1 MIQDI
6 FISLGYFFLYF
17 IVNPLLYIGLYAVYL
32 FSDKR
37 VKEERKAFHTRV
49 YGRMADLTI
58 PFLSATLMGVC
69 VSVVTIALGLTITLP
84 FVAVLAI
91 IYILFALT
99 FQIRWMTPT
108 FVLGFVLILY
118 GLEPLLRSR
127 EVVTP
132 LYHVLEQVPVI
143 VVASLLVLLMLVE
156 GILIR
161 INGATYTSPMLERSK
176 RGKWIGI
183 HIAKRLWMVPVVLF
197 IPEGLIP
204 TFSFWPII
212 TVADT
217 TLQPVLVPFLI
228 GFHQRVRSNLPTSPI
243 QTTGLRVIG
252 LSCLFALLA
261 AASYFIPFLAI
272 VLGVLAIVGRELL
285 SIITKKRDAKK
296 QVFFTTRA
304 RGCVVLGVLPGSPAD
319 KMNIVVGET
328 IVRVNGQEISGETS
342 FYEALQIN
350 SAFCKIDVLNHEG
363 EIRFAH
369 GALYDGEH
377 YQLGVLL
384 VKDDINLQDSII

>member
-1 MIQDI
+1 M
-6 FISLGYFFLYF
+6 
-17 IVNPLLYIGLYAVYL
+17 NPLLYIGLYAVYL
-32 FSDKR
+32 FSGKR
-37 VKEERKAFHTRV
+37 VKEERNAFHTRV

-58 PFLSATLMGVC
+58 PFLSASLMGVC

-84 FVAVLAI
+84 FVAVLAVV
-91 IYILFALT
+91 YILFALT

-108 FVLGFVLILY
+108 FVLGFVLLLY
-118 GLEPLLRSR
+118 GLEPLLRSW
-127 EVVTP
+127 EVVVP
-132 LYHVLEQVPVI
+132 LYHVLEQIPLV

-161 INGATYTSPMLERSK
+161 INGAIYTSPTLERSK

-183 HIAKRLWMVPVVLF
+183 HTAKRLWMVPVVLF

-204 TFSFWPII
+204 TFSFWPVL
-212 TVADT
+212 TVADAH
-217 TLQPVLVPFLI
+217 LQPVLVPFLI
-228 GFHQRVRSNLPTSPI
+228 GFQQRVRATLPSTPI
-243 QTTGLRVIG
+243 QKTGLRVIC

-261 AASYFIPFLAI
+261 AASYFIPLLAVVLGILAI
-272 VLGVLAIVGRELL
+272 VSREALTV
-285 SIITKKRDAKK
+285 ITKNREVKRQA
-296 QVFFTTRA
+296 FFTTRTK
-304 RGCVVLGVLPGSPAD
+304 GCIVLGVLPGSPAE
-319 KMNIVVGET
+319 KMNIAVGET
-328 IVRVNGQEISGETS
+328 IVKVNGQEVSGETS

-363 EIRFAH
+363 EVRFAQ

-384 VKDDINLQDSII
+384 VKDEMNLQDSIV